1 MMGEFLG
8 MKDSF
13 KKETAG
19 RLIVTVIGLLIII
32 LTAAISLFLINKG
45 IKTFTELKYS
55 VVQFFTGTDW
65 TPQMTT
71 SDPKGSVGSL
81 VFIAGT
87 FYVSAFALLIA
98 TPFAVSSAV
107 FLTEISPRLG
117 LRYLQPAIEIFV
129 GIPSVVYGWI
139 GFSVLC
145 PFIAWLFHM
154 PFGGQ
159 GLLAAAIVLAVMI
172 YPTITTVAADAIR
185 NLPGKYRE
193 ASYGLGSTRW
203 QMIRHISIPAAMPGI
218 LTGIVLGLARAF
230 GEALAVS
237 MVIGM
242 KYAIPKNILSR
253 TSTLTTQIANQMGS
267 APDGTGFT
275 DSLWSMGLLLFII
288 SFVCI
293 LIIRIIGRP
302 RKEKNS

>member
-1 MMGEFLG
+1 MN
-8 MKDSF
+8 SF
-13 KKETAG
+13 WKENFG
-19 RLIVTVIGLLIII
+19 RAIVTIIGMLIIV
-32 LTAAISLFLINKG
+32 LTLLISLFLFWKG
-45 IKTFTELKYS
+45 SQTFTLLKYS
-55 VVQFFTGTDW
+55 VIQFFTDTNW

-87 FYVSAFALLIA
+87 FSVSGLALLFA
-98 TPFAVSSAV
+98 TPFAVASAV

-117 LRYLQPAIEIFV
+117 LKFLQPAIEIFV

-145 PFIAWLFHM
+145 PFIAWVFHM

-159 GLLAAAIVLAVMI
+159 GLLTAAIVLAVMI
-172 YPTITTVAADAIR
+172 YPTITTVSADAIR
-185 NLPGKYRE
+185 NLPDKYRE

-203 QMIRHISIPAAMPGI
+203 QMIRHISVPTAIPGI
-218 LTGIVLGLARAF
+218 LTGVVLGLARAF

-242 KYAIPKNILSR
+242 KYAIPKNLLSR
-253 TSTLTTQIANQMGS
+253 TSTLTTQIANLIGS

-275 DSLWSMGLLLFII
+275 DSLWTMGLLLFII
-288 SFVCI
+288 SFACI
-293 LIIRIIGRP
+293 LIIRVIGRP
-302 RKEKNS
+302 RKES